1 MYNYITF
8 SQKDTF
14 CERLVNTESYL
25 NKDAIRLFCTQNGI
39 LPSKLTSATEI
50 MYNIMGY
57 SVYKARIPA
66 R

>member
-25 NKDAIRLFCTQNGI
+25 TQDAIRIFCTQNGI
-39 LPSKLTSATEI
+39 VPSKLTYATEI
-50 MYNIMGY
+50 VYNIMGY
-57 SVYKARIPA
+57 NVCMARTPA

>member
-25 NKDAIRLFCTQNGI
+25 NQDAIRLFCTQNGI
-39 LPSKLTSATEI
+39 VPSKLTYATEI
-50 MYNIMGY
+50 VYNIMGY
-57 SVYKARIPA
+57 SVCKARIPA

>member
-25 NKDAIRLFCTQNGI
+25 NQDAIRLFCTQNGI
-39 LPSKLTSATEI
+39 VPSKLTSATVI
-50 MYNIMGY
+50 VYNIMGY

>member
-25 NKDAIRLFCTQNGI
+25 NQDAIRIFCTQNGI
-39 LPSKLTSATEI
+39 VPSKLTSATEI
-50 MYNIMGY
+50 VYNIIGY
-57 SVYKARIPA
+57 NVYKARIPA

>member
-8 SQKDTF
+8 SQKDIF

-25 NKDAIRLFCTQNGI
+25 NQDAIRLFCTQNGI
-39 LPSKLTSATEI
+39 VPSKLTSATEI
-50 MYNIMGY
+50 VYNIMGY
-57 SVYKARIPA
+57 SVCMAHIPA